1 MLFSSN
7 DVCRCRVRANDGELG
22 SVCDLFFDERTWTI
36 QHVVVNTGGWPPG
49 NRLLVPREHFGCP
62 DWSQAELEI
71 AAARR
76 DLDED
81 TLVRVPMPRTYQAK
95 LRCRPSFVWAFGPGG
110 LARRMIEARPEH
122 LRSAREINGYR
133 VDARD
138 GRCGQVEGLLFESD
152 DWALRYLVV
161 GLGWT
166 FAARALV
173 PLSATTGI
181 DEREETVLVDLARP
195 QLESGPRLET
205 SDLRLPSGT
214 QLLVV
219 REGAASAGS
228 HGISAAVAEA

>member
-1 MLFSSN
+1 
-7 DVCRCRVRANDGELG
+7 
-22 SVCDLFFDERTWTI
+22 
-36 QHVVVNTGGWPPG
+36 
-49 NRLLVPREHFGCP
+49 
-62 DWSQAELEI
+62 
-71 AAARR
+71 
-76 DLDED
+76 
-81 TLVRVPMPRTYQAK
+81 MPRTYQAK